1 MLRLLS
7 RIFSLAACGALVLG
21 AGSASALSFA
31 YNASPGSV
39 MAQDN
44 TVAGG
49 ACTFATC
56 NVPVTGTILIDD
68 DGIGNVTI
76 TNLSLSHNGYEVGP
90 AGLISVVIDR
100 DFINL
105 GQVPVLGSGTTLNGV
120 TTFGVASV
128 YQYGSTTC
136 TPIVFPCVLAG
147 LPTGVSPLATPIP
160 INLGN
165 WAFDAFG
172 NLSAVIQYTNQA
184 GAIEQ
189 LTLGASPTPVPE
201 PSTIALVAAGLV
213 GLAIRR
219 RSSI

>member
-7 RIFSLAACGALVLG
+7 RIFSLAAFGALVLG
-21 AGSASALSFA
+21 AGSASALSTA
-31 YNASPGSV
+31 YSATVGSL

-44 TVAGG
+44 TAAGG

-56 NVPVTGTILIDD
+56 NVAVTGTIVIDD
-68 DGIGNVTI
+68 DGVGGVTI
-76 TNLSLSHNGYEVGP
+76 TDLSLSHNPYQVGP
-90 AGLISVVIDR
+90 AGLISILIDR

-105 GQVPVLGSGTTLNGV
+105 GQVPLAGSGTTLNGV
-120 TTFGVASV
+120 TAFGSAPV

-147 LPTGVSPLATPIP
+147 LPTGVSPLTSPIGP
-160 INLGN
+160 LAFGN
-165 WAFDAFG
+165 WNFDAFG
-172 NLSAVIQYTNQA
+172 NLSAQIQYTNQG

-189 LTLGASPTPVPE
+189 LTISASPVPE
-201 PSTIALVAAGLV
+201 PSTMLLVAAGVV

-219 RSSI
+219 RSAV